1 MVVPVGYGSRN
12 VQSNIAMSGL
22 YTVRCS
28 YSMYIVKSSVILM
41 TSPRP
46 LGNVASSDGK
56 CF

>member
-12 VQSNIAMSGL
+12 MQSKIAMSDL
-22 YTVRCS
+22 YTVRCA
-28 YSMYIVKSSVILM
+28 YSVYIVKSSVMLM

-46 LGNVASSDGK
+46 LGNVASCDGK